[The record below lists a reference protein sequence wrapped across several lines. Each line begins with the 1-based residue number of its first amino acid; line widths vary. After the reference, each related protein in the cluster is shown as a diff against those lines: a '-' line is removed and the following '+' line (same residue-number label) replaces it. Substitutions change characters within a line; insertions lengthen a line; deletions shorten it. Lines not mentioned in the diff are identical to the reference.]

1 MLCILTD
8 DTIKNITSM
17 AIKATNS
24 KGLRI
29 INCSFSGFETDIE
42 LDNVEDFLSQNNRF
56 SRENTPQI
64 LLDRLIRS
72 IEKSELSP
80 KEKKQLFQQIINLL
94 SQGKYIQNSKKRKLI
109 DKIGNYV
116 GDKAVDY
123 FVRLASAVSAGL
135 ILRQL

>member
-1 MLCILTD
+1 
-8 DTIKNITSM
+8 M